1 MHRKLCWI
9 EVDEEGLACLDLATT
24 ERACQRG
31 LGLSV
36 GTYLAEMPDATE
48 EVVKAVAKIQGRND
62 PHETD
67 CDDAVPCDLCVDRAR
82 SLLTRLASAPP
93 PTNGGNDGV

>member
-1 MHRKLCWI
+1 MPRKLCWI

-31 LGLSV
+31 LGLSI

-48 EVVKAVAKIQGRND
+48 EVVEAVARQIVQTADECNICIHR
-62 PHETD
+62 HEA
-67 CDDAVPCDLCVDRAR
+67 DAEAR
-82 SLLTRLASAPP
+82 SLLTRLASAPL
-93 PTNGGNDGV
+93 NKERKDV